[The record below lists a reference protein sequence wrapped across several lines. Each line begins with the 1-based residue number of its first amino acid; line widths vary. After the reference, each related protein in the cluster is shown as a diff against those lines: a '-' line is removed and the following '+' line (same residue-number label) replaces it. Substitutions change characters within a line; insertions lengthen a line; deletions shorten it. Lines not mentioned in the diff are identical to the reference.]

1 MQNSLY
7 CRSIDTQSCFLTGY
21 FCIFYFYV
29 FTNKQACLIHP
40 VLMTFKPA
48 ASAGLS
54 SVPEFSSGISERNVK
69 D

>member
-1 MQNSLY
+1 MQNSVY

-40 VLMTFKPA
+40 MLMTFKPA

-54 SVPEFSSGISERNVK
+54 SVSEFSSGISERNVK